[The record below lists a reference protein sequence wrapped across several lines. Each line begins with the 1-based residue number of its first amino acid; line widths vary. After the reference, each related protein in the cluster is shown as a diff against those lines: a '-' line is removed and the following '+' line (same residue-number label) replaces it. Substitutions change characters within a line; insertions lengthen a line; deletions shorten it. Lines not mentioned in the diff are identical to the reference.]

1 MVNLLD
7 LMLFRN
13 VMYRSCFDYSSPENL
28 RLVRVTVLLIY
39 GEYEEE
45 RDFDVN
51 EGEEND
57 PQYIKMY
64 LPEGITDFKII
75 N

>member
-1 MVNLLD
+1 
-7 LMLFRN
+7 
-13 VMYRSCFDYSSPENL
+13 
-28 RLVRVTVLLIY
+28 VRVTVLLIY

>member
-1 MVNLLD
+1 MSS
-7 LMLFRN
+7 
-13 VMYRSCFDYSSPENL
+13 YRSCFDYSSPENL

-39 GEYEEE
+39 VEHEEE
-45 RDFDVN
+45 REIEVN
-51 EGEEND
+51 SGEEND

>member
-1 MVNLLD
+1 MILGAVERD
-7 LMLFRN
+7 
-13 VMYRSCFDYSSPENL
+13 SPENL

-45 RDFDVN
+45 RDFEVN

>member
-1 MVNLLD
+1 
-7 LMLFRN
+7 
-13 VMYRSCFDYSSPENL
+13 
-28 RLVRVTVLLIY
+28 VRVTVLLIY
-39 GEYEEE
+39 VEHEEE
-45 RDFDVN
+45 REIEVN
-51 EGEEND
+51 SGEEND

>member
-1 MVNLLD
+1 M
-7 LMLFRN
+7 F
-13 VMYRSCFDYSSPENL
+13 RSCFDYCSPENL

-39 GEYEEE
+39 GEYEEKRTIE
-45 RDFDVN
+45 VN